1 MWSRA
6 FARLL
11 ACDRDFVRRTTILRV
26 VLAWP
31 PYRQRGPL
39 IGDEFPIV
47 ESPNGAKVQKVR
59 LREMAQALLGE
70 EQGQSNETP
79 AS

>member
-11 ACDRDFVRRTTILRV
+11 ACDGDFVPRTTILRV

-47 ESPNGAKVQKVR
+47 DIRP
-59 LREMAQALLGE
+59 
-70 EQGQSNETP
+70 
-79 AS
+79 

>member
-1 MWSRA
+1 VNDSYTNQRGAKAPMWSRA

-11 ACDRDFVRRTTILRV
+11 ACDGDFVPRTTILRV

-47 ESPNGAKVQKVR
+47 DIRP
-59 LREMAQALLGE
+59 
-70 EQGQSNETP
+70 
-79 AS
+79 